1 MRHKD
6 SRCGRVLTAVLW
18 EVSAMSMCGRATTYR
33 SQVAERDFEVVDGRE
48 KGERES
54 SSDSGPAGAELVVE
68 ASHPVRGDTEWTWR

>member
-33 SQVAERDFEVVDGRE
+33 SQVAEREFEEVDGRE
-48 KGERES
+48 KGEREK
-54 SSDSGPAGAELVVE
+54 ELE
-68 ASHPVRGDTEWTWR
+68 